1 MCEFPK
7 SDLKA
12 RPVYHHLKD
21 SIEAHLTIVFA
32 ALAIA
37 RWLENTTG
45 ISIKTLVKTLRHHR
59 TINTQAG
66 DTIATA
72 ETPSPTTPK
81 TGSTPF
87 TMPND
92 DAK

>member
-1 MCEFPK
+1 MPK

-66 DTIATA
+66 DTTVTA
-72 ETPSPTTPK
+72 ENPLPDHAQTWLDTIHQTR
-81 TGSTPF
+81 GRH
-87 TMPND
+87 
-92 DAK
+92 